1 MVPAATT
8 GAEAVCEIARSAGA
22 DTVTELFAVLFAAL
36 LSKVV
41 EETFAVAEIVEPSA
55 TPALTV
61 TLTTMVAVPAL
72 ARFDPSVQVT
82 VPLAP
87 TAGLVQ
93 VQPALGVTD

>member
-1 MVPAATT
+1 M
-8 GAEAVCEIARSAGA
+8 
-22 DTVTELFAVLFAAL
+22 LFAAL

-41 EETFAVAEIVEPSA
+41 EVTFAEAEMVEPSV

-61 TLTTMVAVPAL
+61 TFTTMVAVPAL

-82 VPLAP
+82 VPVAP